1 MSVCMELVYYYSF
14 LADNMVLLV
23 LIIMLL
29 VLAAMALQDNVHVGI
44 NAVLATDQGKQNTE
58 LAFSPNSYATYS
70 VNINYNDDWIYTSP
84 LPAHGQ
90 DNDTL
95 KTQLVL

>member
-14 LADNMVLLV
+14 LADNMVLLA

-29 VLAAMALQDNVHVGI
+29 VLVAMVLQDNINVGN

-70 VNINYNDDWIYTSP
+70 VNINYNDDWIYISP
-84 LPAHGQ
+84 LPAQ
-90 DNDTL
+90 NNDTL

>member
-29 VLAAMALQDNVHVGI
+29 IQLVAMVLQDNVHVGI

-70 VNINYNDDWIYTSP
+70 VNINYNDD
-84 LPAHGQ
+84 
-90 DNDTL
+90 
-95 KTQLVL
+95 

>member
-1 MSVCMELVYYYSF
+1 MELVYYYSF

-23 LIIMLL
+23 LMIMLL
-29 VLAAMALQDNVHVGI
+29 ILVAMVLQDNVHVGI
-44 NAVLATDQGKQNTE
+44 DAVLATDQGKQNTE

-70 VNINYNDDWIYTSP
+70 ANINNDDWIYISP
-84 LPAHGQ
+84 LPAQ

>member
-1 MSVCMELVYYYSF
+1 MELVYYYSF

-23 LIIMLL
+23 LIIMFLIL
-29 VLAAMALQDNVHVGI
+29 VAMVLQHVGI

-58 LAFSPNSYATYS
+58 LAFSPNSYATHS
-70 VNINYNDDWIYTSP
+70 VNINYNDDWIYISP
-84 LPAHGQ
+84 LPAQ